1 MAAAQ
6 QPTASTTADAGLGS
20 HVESSGLTLEAPNG
34 RGFALRELS
43 FTLDR
48 GAMKPLL
55 GPAAAGKSAL
65 LHVLAGLVRPQAG
78 RVRVD
83 DLDLSLASE
92 AELRELRRG
101 SVGLVSGVAGLTPR
115 ASVSAHI
122 ELPLRLA
129 GVPAGRARRRAA
141 ELAALAG
148 LEEMADVRTELL
160 PPLAAVRTAIAAA
173 LAHEPGLLLL
183 DEPAAALHAD
193 ERDELIDLL
202 RGLHRD
208 LGLTLLVATR
218 DSSLARR
225 IGGELRMRE
234 GRIVS
239 ERVHRSAFSRGE
251 GERID
256 ELAVFDRDGRVEIP
270 PAQREA
276 LGIGRRARVTNEG
289 DHVGVWPDRPPPDP
303 RPPWRRR

>member
-1 MAAAQ
+1 
-6 QPTASTTADAGLGS
+6 
-20 HVESSGLTLEAPNG
+20 
-34 RGFALRELS
+34 
-43 FTLDR
+43 
-48 GAMKPLL
+48 MKPLL

-101 SVGLVSGVAGLTPR
+101 SVGLVGGVAGLTPR

-148 LEEMADVRTELL
+148 LEEMADIRTELL

-183 DEPAAALHAD
+183 DEPAAALHVD

-218 DSSLARR
+218 DASLARR

>member
-6 QPTASTTADAGLGS
+6 PTANVGLES
-20 HVESSGLTLEAPNG
+20 HVECSGLTLEAANG
-34 RGFALRELS
+34 RGFALRDLS
-43 FTLDR
+43 LTLER
-48 GAMKPLL
+48 GAMRPLL

-65 LHVLAGLVRPQAG
+65 LQVIAGLVRPQYG
-78 RVRVD
+78 RVNVD
-83 DLDLSLASE
+83 GLELSLASA

-101 SVGLVSGVAGLTPR
+101 SVGLASGATELSPR
-115 ASVSAHI
+115 ASVSAHV

-129 GVPAGRARRRAA
+129 GVPGGRARRRAA
-141 ELAALAG
+141 DLVALVG
-148 LEEMADVRTELL
+148 LEEMARVRAEHLT
-160 PPLAAVRTAIAAA
+160 PLHALRTAIAVA

-183 DEPAAALHAD
+183 DEPAAALQLD

-218 DSSLARR
+218 DASLARR

-239 ERVHRSAFSRGE
+239 ERVRRSAFSRGE
-251 GERID
+251 GERTD
-256 ELAVFDRDGRVEIP
+256 ELAVFDRDGRVEIAL
-270 PAQREA
+270 AQREA
-276 LGIGRRARVTNEG
+276 LGIGRRARVTIED

>member
-6 QPTASTTADAGLGS
+6 QPAAGATEGAGQAS
-20 HVESSGLTLEAPNG
+20 HVECGGLTLEAANG

-43 FTLDR
+43 FTLER
-48 GAMKPLL
+48 GVLRPLL
-55 GPAAAGKSAL
+55 GPAGAGKSAL
-65 LHVLAGLVRPQAG
+65 LRVLAGLIRPHSG

-83 DLDLSLASE
+83 GLELSLASDG
-92 AELRELRRG
+92 ELRALRRG
-101 SVGLVSGVAGLTPR
+101 AVGLASGGAGLTPR
-115 ASVSAHI
+115 LSASSNV

-141 ELAALAG
+141 DLVTLVG
-148 LEEMADVRTELL
+148 LEELAGVRVERLS
-160 PPLAAVRTAIAAA
+160 PLAAARTAVAAA

-183 DEPAAALHAD
+183 DEPAAALHMD
-193 ERDELIDLL
+193 ERAELIDLL
-202 RGLHRD
+202 RMLHRD

-218 DSSLARR
+218 DASLARR
-225 IGGELRMRE
+225 IGGEVRMRE

-239 ERVHRSAFSRGE
+239 ESARRSAFSRGE

-256 ELAVFDRDGRVEIP
+256 ELAVLDRDGRVEIP
-270 PAQREA
+270 PAEREA
-276 LGIGRRARVTNEG
+276 LGIGGRARVTNEG